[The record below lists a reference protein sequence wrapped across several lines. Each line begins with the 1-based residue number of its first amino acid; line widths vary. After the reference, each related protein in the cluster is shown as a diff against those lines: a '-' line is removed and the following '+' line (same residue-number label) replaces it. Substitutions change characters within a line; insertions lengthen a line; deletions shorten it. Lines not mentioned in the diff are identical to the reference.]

1 MQQFAVLCE
10 FWKSFHYQLRTAIYS
25 QLYTMSSFINILHF
39 QFSASFASS
48 AGLLWKCNI
57 FKISLEPPPPNLK
70 IFLRLPFIEIFLWNQ
85 VIILAQGLLIFL
97 LPTCSQRS
105 CSSQMDFQDI
115 SLVLNGVLFSAGDF
129 LFSWPCQNIALVFS
143 KMHFIEA
150 YSQNHEIC

>member
-1 MQQFAVLCE
+1 MFSVNFE
-10 FWKSFHYQLRTAIYS
+10 SH
-25 QLYTMSSFINILHF
+25 FI
-39 QFSASFASS
+39 
-48 AGLLWKCNI
+48 
-57 FKISLEPPPPNLK
+57 ISLEQLSIPNYIQCRLLLIFYTFNFLHLLPLLQVYYESVTFLKFPLSPPPPNLK

-129 LFSWPCQNIALVFS
+129 LFSWSCQKIASVFS